1 MTKKEIKPSEDIA
14 DKNFKKLSIQVS
26 LNGLSFCVADT
37 VSQKLLYSDSMLFHE
52 ELNPL
57 TLLVELKKLF
67 QKHDLLQKQFDEVI
81 VVHRNTLFG
90 LVPKSLFNADE
101 ISSYLQFNAKVLPT
115 DVFAYD
121 EVEHQ
126 DIINVYVPYMN
137 VNNYVYDL
145 YGEFTYV
152 HNGTV
157 LIQSLLSNQGNANTT
172 VCYAHVSKKQLDIT
186 VISQKKLLLFNSFLY
201 ETKEDFTYYL
211 LFVLEQL
218 ELNTE
223 EVPVKLFGVIEED
236 DPVFKLCYEYVQN
249 ISIFAPAYPH
259 HFELGEPEIASIDF
273 TVLNTL

>member
-1 MTKKEIKPSEDIA
+1 MTKKKINKDADIA

-37 VSQKLLYSDSMLFHE
+37 VSQKLLYSDSLLFKE

-57 TLLVELKKLF
+57 TLLPELEKLF
-67 QKHDLLQKQFDEVI
+67 HKHELQKKQFDEV
-81 VVHRNTLFG
+81 VVIHRNTLFS
-90 LVPKSLFNADE
+90 LVPKSLFDIKE
-101 ISSYLQFNAKVLPT
+101 ISSYLQFNAKILPT
-115 DVFAYD
+115 DVMAYD
-121 EVEHQ
+121 EVENQ

-137 VNNYVYDL
+137 VNNYVYDM

-157 LIQSLLSNQGNANTT
+157 LLQSLLTNYGNTNDAI
-172 VCYAHVSKKQLDIT
+172 CYGHVSKKQLDVTI
-186 VISQKKLLLFNSFLY
+186 IKQRKLLLFNSFLY
-201 ETKEDFTYYL
+201 ETKEDFAYYL

-223 EVPVKLFGVIEED
+223 KVPVKLFGSIEED
-236 DPVFKLCYEYVQN
+236 DPIFRLCYDYIQN
-249 ISIFAPAYPH
+249 ISIFAPTYPNH
-259 HFELGEPEIASIDF
+259 LELGEPELASIDF

>member
-1 MTKKEIKPSEDIA
+1 MTKKEIKTSEDIA

-37 VSQKLLYSDSMLFHE
+37 VSQKLLYSDSLAFQE

-57 TLLVELKKLF
+57 TMLAELEKLF
-67 QKHDLLQKQFDEVI
+67 QKHDLHQKQFDEVV

-101 ISSYLQFNAKVLPT
+101 ISSYLQFNAKILST
-115 DVFAYD
+115 DVMAYD

-145 YGEFTYV
+145 YGEFTYM

-157 LIQSLLSNQGNANTT
+157 LIQSLLSSQGNTNTT
-172 VCYAHVSKKQLDIT
+172 FCYAHVSKKQLDIT
-186 VISQKKLLLFNSFLY
+186 VISQKKLLLFNSFQY

-223 EVPVKLFGVIEED
+223 EVPVKLFGEIKED
-236 DPVFKLCYEYVQN
+236 DPVFKLCYDFIQD
-249 ISIFAPAYPH
+249 ISIFVPGYPH
-259 HFELGEPEIASIDF
+259 HFELGELEVASIDF